1 MSLELKILAVDL
13 AFIYYVW
20 INPVMCD
27 NYRSLRHS
35 CLANERSK
43 NRERRQTGVVNF
55 RIVRK
60 CCGNSELFKD
70 DIEEAT
76 RSPSTGS
83 ERVDNV
89 VKVVS
94 TVQAKYGW
102 LRVVGNGHHTVCDI
116 TKVIQK
122 SMSQIK
128 QNKLTSQFLVCVS

>member
-1 MSLELKILAVDL
+1 MLEDDDTTKG
-13 AFIYYVW
+13 F
-20 INPVMCD
+20 
-27 NYRSLRHS
+27 
-35 CLANERSK
+35 CLEMENVKTWLQRKHGANERSK

-94 TVQAKYGW
+94 TIQAKYGW

-116 TKVIQK
+116 TKIIQK

-128 QNKLTSQFLVCVS
+128 QN